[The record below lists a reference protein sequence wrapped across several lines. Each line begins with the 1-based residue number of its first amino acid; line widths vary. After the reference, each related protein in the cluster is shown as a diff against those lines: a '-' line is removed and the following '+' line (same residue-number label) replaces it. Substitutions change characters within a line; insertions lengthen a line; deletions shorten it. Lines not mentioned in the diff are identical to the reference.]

1 MPVVSLSNLRASAP
15 TSIPIYFLKYGTRD
29 GENSMLVSPL
39 NYEMLVERII
49 RVLLDAEL
57 RDKLVKNGR
66 KTAEA
71 YSRRNTALEEFY
83 SGILG
88 EAKKV

>member
-1 MPVVSLSNLRASAP
+1 
-15 TSIPIYFLKYGTRD
+15 
-29 GENSMLVSPL
+29 
-39 NYEMLVERII
+39 MLVEQII

-57 RDKLVKNGR
+57 RDKLIMNGR

>member
-15 TSIPIYFLKYGTRD
+15 TSIRIYFLKYDIRD
-29 GENSMLVSPL
+29 GENSMLVSTL

-57 RDKLVKNGR
+57 RDKLIMNGR